1 MNYYP
6 NYGMGQFYS
15 PQMQQQ
21 MQRFQP
27 IEQPQYVPQP
37 VQPQS
42 QPQTFKQTIGLQ
54 GKSVDSIDVV
64 KAMDIPLDGTVS
76 YFPLTDGSA
85 IVSKQLQMDGTSK
98 TVVYEPVKEENKEK
112 QTQNIITTELTEQI
126 KNINQDNTNLKNSV
140 NSIKE
145 DIENLS
151 INLEELLDEIK
162 RNRGGKK

>member
-27 IEQPQYVPQP
+27 MEQPQYTPQA
-37 VQPQS
+37 VQPQP
-42 QPQTFKQTIGLQ
+42 QPQAYKQTIGLQ

-85 IVSKQLQMDGTSK
+85 IVSKQLQNDGTSK
-98 TVVYEPVKEENKEK
+98 IVVYKPA
-112 QTQNIITTELTEQI
+112 
-126 KNINQDNTNLKNSV
+126 
-140 NSIKE
+140 KE
-145 DIENLS
+145 DKKEAIQFATLDDLQEAIGEIDLS
-151 INLEELLDEIK
+151 DIQDLKDEIK
-162 RNRGGKK
+162 EIKKQLKELKPKKSKED

>member
-27 IEQPQYVPQP
+27 MEQPQYTPQA
-37 VQPQS
+37 VQPQP
-42 QPQTFKQTIGLQ
+42 QPQAYKQTIGLQ

-98 TVVYEPVKEENKEK
+98 TVVYEPVKSDEKEK
-112 QTQNIITTELTEQI
+112 QVNN
-126 KNINQDNTNLKNSV
+126 NINEEFINKLKQDNVSLKEGM
-140 NSIKE
+140 NSIKNQIQ
-145 DIENLS
+145 DISKNFDRLFEEMKS
-151 INLEELLDEIK
+151 IK
-162 RNRGGKK
+162 GGKR